1 MARKRARGCE
11 GVRGCAH
18 LALLRRGGGDRHGV
32 LPATDE
38 QVGAVGERRDARL
51 VRVRA
56 RVWVRVGVRVGV
68 GVRVRVTVR
77 VRARV
82 RFILRCTWA
91 CLSGVR
97 VDDMKL
103 KGPAP

>member
-1 MARKRARGCE
+1 M
-11 GVRGCAH
+11 RGCAH

-56 RVWVRVGVRVGV
+56 RVWVRVRIRVGVRVGV
-68 GVRVRVTVR
+68 GVRVRVR
-77 VRARV
+77 VRLSVVSWAR
-82 RFILRCTWA
+82 C
-91 CLSGVR
+91 
-97 VDDMKL
+97 
-103 KGPAP
+103 

>member
-1 MARKRARGCE
+1 MARKRARVCE

-56 RVWVRVGVRVGV
+56 RVWVRVRIRVGV
-68 GVRVRVTVR
+68 G
-77 VRARV
+77 
-82 RFILRCTWA
+82 
-91 CLSGVR
+91 G
-97 VDDMKL
+97 
-103 KGPAP
+103 

>member
-32 LPATDE
+32 LAAADQ

-51 VRVRA
+51 GR
-56 RVWVRVGVRVGV
+56 
-68 GVRVRVTVR
+68 VR

-82 RFILRCTWA
+82 R
-91 CLSGVR
+91 VR
-97 VDDMKL
+97 VRVSVGVGV
-103 KGPAP
+103 KGWG

>member
-1 MARKRARGCE
+1 MARKRARVCE

-56 RVWVRVGVRVGV
+56 RVWVRVRIRVGVRVGV
-68 GVRVRVTVR
+68 GARQLPQFSPLVTWGSVASR
-77 VRARV
+77 RAR
-82 RFILRCTWA
+82 RP
-91 CLSGVR
+91 GE
-97 VDDMKL
+97 
-103 KGPAP
+103 G